1 MKSEFFFIFLS
12 IIILNNIKSETNDS
26 NFDIIIDEEKIKSNN
41 ENQTVDIDGT
51 IFNIKTVKEFDLNI
65 KINGTS
71 KNTLIILF
79 YSNNCGHC
87 VKFHPVYKRI
97 SEALKNNT
105 NLKFSKIEFTLYT
118 EVLKKYTQINV
129 PYLPT
134 IYTYKNGNFI
144 KYTELNREE
153 NNVISFINKIH
164 NFKCNEILSF
174 SEINK
179 FINYNTI
186 FSLDKEKHFILGIF
200 KNDLSKNNEKSFVVN
215 NFLELNTLNNE
226 MLLNKNCY
234 YYFLDKNEKNNESN
248 ETNFYLNNILYNEN
262 NNEENL
268 NLIYSYNY
276 QRGLNTFSLFNSYLN
291 FQNNSTSLNDYN
303 NLNKHIKIIQNKY
316 KYFLINNY
324 LYKYYYAEG
333 GDKLDR
339 FANYN
344 KNYFLFKYKTES
356 TLKLFKN
363 EIKYIL
369 SLNNSLNND
378 YLFILVNITNNKLES
393 ERIAFYN
400 QHDFIPT
407 DLLKESELNKTNIEY
422 KVFEYIYRDQHNL
435 IMSQLEMSGKIV
447 KSAYNWLLNLI
458 KDDKNDTKDNNENIE
473 NEIKISEI
481 DIEQELI
488 EEINK
493 TIIEDENSKKKE
505 NNENN
510 KDIEISIRKQRRR
523 INLELNEE
531 DELGF
536 NKKLILFPFYLILYS
551 VLYYFFY
558 KYILMKFE
566 NKILYQRLP
575 IEDPKNK

>member
-200 KNDLSKNNEKSFVVN
+200 KNDLSKNNEKSFVV
-215 NFLELNTLNNE
+215 L
-226 MLLNKNCY
+226 
-234 YYFLDKNEKNNESN
+234 
-248 ETNFYLNNILYNEN
+248 
-262 NNEENL
+262 
-268 NLIYSYNY
+268 
-276 QRGLNTFSLFNSYLN
+276 
-291 FQNNSTSLNDYN
+291 QN
-303 NLNKHIKIIQNKY
+303 
-316 KYFLINNY
+316 
-324 LYKYYYAEG
+324 
-333 GDKLDR
+333 
-339 FANYN
+339 
-344 KNYFLFKYKTES
+344 
-356 TLKLFKN
+356 
-363 EIKYIL
+363 
-369 SLNNSLNND
+369 
-378 YLFILVNITNNKLES
+378 
-393 ERIAFYN
+393 
-400 QHDFIPT
+400 
-407 DLLKESELNKTNIEY
+407 
-422 KVFEYIYRDQHNL
+422 
-435 IMSQLEMSGKIV
+435 
-447 KSAYNWLLNLI
+447 
-458 KDDKNDTKDNNENIE
+458 
-473 NEIKISEI
+473 
-481 DIEQELI
+481 
-488 EEINK
+488 
-493 TIIEDENSKKKE
+493 
-505 NNENN
+505 
-510 KDIEISIRKQRRR
+510 ISIKSSKQLR
-523 INLELNEE
+523 
-531 DELGF
+531 F
-536 NKKLILFPFYLILYS
+536 HFH
-551 VLYYFFY
+551 V
-558 KYILMKFE
+558 
-566 NKILYQRLP
+566 
-575 IEDPKNK
+575 